1 MRAVSVVLRYGIT
14 PRKWRRGPLLWR
26 TQGMASRQHTLL
38 VVVLLLLL
46 YDGYH
51 FSFIVQDTEED
62 IIEAFRVF
70 DKDGNGTISAAE
82 LRCARWRRVCVCA
95 CTCIRARPCVRS
107 CARSQ
112 DSAPSPP
119 LAE

>member
-1 MRAVSVVLRYGIT
+1 M
-14 PRKWRRGPLLWR
+14 
-26 TQGMASRQHTLL
+26 LL
-38 VVVLLLLL
+38 VLLVLLVLLLW

-51 FSFIVQDTEED
+51 YCFIVQDTEED

-82 LRCARWRRVCVCA
+82 LRCARWRRVRMCA
-95 CTCIRARPCVRS
+95 CTCILCLRARPCVRS
-107 CARSQ
+107 CVRSQ

-119 LAE
+119 PRSESSASAWERTRRAVLRAGTSSPSPI